1 MQMWRFVHR
10 SQQGLDLVAKVLAE
24 AGSKILVES
33 PTYLGA
39 VMAFTP
45 MEPEIVSVINDVDGI
60 DLSDL
65 ASKAQDARFL

>member
-1 MQMWRFVHR
+1 MQMWRFIHR

-45 MEPEIVSVINDVDGI
+45 KEPEIVSVINDVDGI

-65 ASKAQDARFL
+65 ASKAQDARVL